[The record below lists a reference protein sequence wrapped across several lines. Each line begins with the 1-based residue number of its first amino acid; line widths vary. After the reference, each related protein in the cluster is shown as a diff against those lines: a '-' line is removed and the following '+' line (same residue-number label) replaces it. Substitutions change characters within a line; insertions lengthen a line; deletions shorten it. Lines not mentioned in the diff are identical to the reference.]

1 MIAGCRG
8 VALPS
13 VSRFPLR
20 RSPWAL
26 VLFALFAPV
35 RSAAVVDDE
44 AVSVKAGLL
53 GGARIPL
60 ATIDRVGTMYWPW
73 WGGLGVRIARGMVA
87 FVERSG
93 TLVVLELSE
102 PVPTRAPL
110 RWSADKIAIGVED
123 PEGFMAAIAEARQ
136 GGGLPDEAPPAA
148 S

>member
-53 GGARIPL
+53 GRATIPVR
-60 ATIDRVGTMYWPW
+60 TIDRVGTMYWPW

-102 PVPTRAPL
+102 PVRMRAPL
-110 RWSADKIAIGVED
+110 RWSADKVAIGVED
-123 PEGFMAAIAEARQ
+123 TEGFMAAIAEGRR
-136 GGGLPDEAPPAA
+136 GRL
-148 S
+148 

>member
-1 MIAGCRG
+1 
-8 VALPS
+8 

-26 VLFALFAPV
+26 ALFALFAPV

-44 AVSVKAGLL
+44 AVSVRVGLL
-53 GGARIPL
+53 GSARIPL
-60 ATIDRVGTMYWPW
+60 ATIDRIGTMDWPW

-102 PVPTRAPL
+102 PVPMRAPL
-110 RWSADKIAIGVED
+110 RWSADKVAIGVED
-123 PEGFMAAIAEARQ
+123 PEGFMGAIAEARR
-136 GGGLPDEAPPAA
+136 AA
-148 S
+148 ARPEDRPT